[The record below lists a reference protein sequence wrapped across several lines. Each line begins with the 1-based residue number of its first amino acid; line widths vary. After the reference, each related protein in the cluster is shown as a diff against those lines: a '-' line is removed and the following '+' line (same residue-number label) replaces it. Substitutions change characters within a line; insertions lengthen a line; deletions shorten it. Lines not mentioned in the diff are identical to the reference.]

1 MPAGKDS
8 SPTMRHALILLLALC
23 FAPLSRAGI
32 VDAPASDLD
41 ISLMTY
47 GPGDIYW
54 ERFGHDALEVRDRV
68 SGEAIAFNY
77 GVFDFDQ
84 KGFILNFA
92 RGIMAYRMDAETT
105 QSDVDFYAGE
115 GRYVRRQHLSLD
127 DAQKDD
133 LRRFMLWNVRPE
145 NAGYHYDY
153 YADNCTTRVRDALD
167 AALGGALGRQLGA
180 REGGMT
186 YREQTARLMSNQA
199 WLMLGMDLG
208 LGPYADQPMTA
219 WKEAFLPMV
228 LEDEIRHVRIGEGDD
243 ARPLVDGETTLAEA
257 RLVPPPEQ
265 APDLRWPLLLAGL
278 LLAIPLA
285 LPAFSRHRVARG
297 VFVAAGTLFT
307 VFAGLAGLFMLG
319 LWTLTL
325 HRSAW
330 GNFNLLAYQP
340 LALLLIPGI
349 WRLRRAG
356 RPMGRFAPRIA
367 ALSFAAAVI
376 GMLLH
381 LWPDFPQRN
390 MPWLLFALPCWAA
403 LFVTFCRRHD

>member
-1 MPAGKDS
+1 
-8 SPTMRHALILLLALC
+8 MRHALLFLIALC
-23 FAPLSRAGI
+23 FVPAARAGI
-32 VDAPASDLD
+32 VDAPASNLE

-54 ERFGHDALEVRDRV
+54 ERFGHDALEVRDTV

-84 KGFILNFA
+84 KGFIVNFA

-105 QSDVDFYAGE
+105 QSDVAFYSGE
-115 GRYVRRQHLSLD
+115 GRYVRRQRLALD
-127 DAQKDD
+127 DTQKDS
-133 LRRFMLWNVRPE
+133 LRRFLIWNVQPA
-145 NAGYHYDY
+145 NAGYNYDY

-167 AALGGALGRQLGA
+167 GALGGALSQQL
-180 REGGMT
+180 RERKGGMT
-186 YREQTARLMSNQA
+186 FRDQTARLMSNQA

-228 LEDEIRHVRIGEGDD
+228 LEDELRSVRIGEG
-243 ARPLVDGETTLAEA
+243 ANERPLVAQEDTLAQN
-257 RLVPPPEQ
+257 RLDPPPEQ
-265 APDLRWPLLLAGL
+265 APDLRWPLLIAGL
-278 LLAIPLA
+278 ILAIPLS
-285 LPAFSRHRVARG
+285 LPVFTRHRVARG

-307 VFAGLAGLFMLG
+307 VFAGIAGLFMLG

-340 LALLLIPGI
+340 FALLLIPAI

-356 RPMGRFAPRIA
+356 RPMGRMAPRIA
-367 ALSFAAAVI
+367 AMSFAACVI
-376 GMLLH
+376 GLLLH

-390 MPWLLFALPCWAA
+390 MPWLLLALPCWAA
-403 LFVTFCRRHD
+403 LFASFCRKHD

>member
-1 MPAGKDS
+1 
-8 SPTMRHALILLLALC
+8 MRHALLFLIALC
-23 FAPLSRAGI
+23 FVPLARAGI
-32 VDAPASDLD
+32 VDAPAANLE

-54 ERFGHDALEVRDRV
+54 ERFGHDALEVRDTV

-105 QSDVDFYAGE
+105 ESDIQFYSGE
-115 GRYVRRQHLSLD
+115 GRYVRRQRLALD
-127 DAQKDD
+127 NAQKDA
-133 LRRFMLWNVRPE
+133 LRRFLIWNVQPA
-145 NAGYHYDY
+145 NAGYNYDY

-167 AALGGALGRQLGA
+167 GALGGALGRQL
-180 REGGMT
+180 RERSGGMSF
-186 YREQTARLMSNQA
+186 RDQTSRLMSNQA

-208 LGPYADQPMTA
+208 LGPYADQPMNA

-228 LEDEIRHVRIGEGDD
+228 LEDEIRHVRIGEGADE
-243 ARPLVDGETTLAEA
+243 RPLVAQEDTLATN
-257 RLVPPPEQ
+257 RLDPPPEK
-265 APDLRWPLLLAGL
+265 APDLRWPLLIAGL
-278 LLAIPLA
+278 ILAVPLS
-285 LPAFSRHRVARG
+285 LPVFTRNRVARG
-297 VFVAAGTLFT
+297 FFVAAGTLYT

-319 LWTLTL
+319 LWAFTL

-340 LALLLIPGI
+340 FAFLLIPGI

-356 RPMGRFAPRIA
+356 RPMGRLTSRVTAM
-367 ALSFAAAVI
+367 SFAACVI
-376 GMLLH
+376 GLLLH
-381 LWPDFPQRN
+381 LWPEFPQRN
-390 MPWLLFALPCWAA
+390 MPWLLLALPCWTA
-403 LFVTFCRRHD
+403 LFASFCRKHD